1 MAVCTMYVFLTTLV
15 ILRFKTDVLSQ
26 MQLVAAKGKMARQEA
41 EGAETK
47 QPVADAKATTITG

>member
-1 MAVCTMYVFLTTLV
+1 MYVFLTTLV